1 MKPWSDRYWTSRD
14 GLTLHYRDYDGPAD
28 RPPILCLHGLT
39 RNARDFADF
48 ADLHAGQ
55 WRVIVPDFR
64 GRGMSGRDPDPANY
78 APRVYAGDIL
88 KLLDQLGI
96 ADAVVVGTSLGGI
109 VTMLLAASDEER
121 IAAAVLNDVGPEL
134 EDAGLDRIATYVGKP
149 ALFADW
155 EEAAA
160 AIATT
165 HRVAH
170 PAYGK
175 ADWLRFAHRICRE
188 TKGGLEFDY
197 DMAVADNFHR
207 TRAALAVDVW
217 PFYRALAGRPVL
229 IVRGGLSDLLSAD
242 VATQMRD
249 AIPGAELV
257 TVPNVG
263 HPPEL
268 IEPEAADAIERLL
281 ARVEV

>member
-1 MKPWSDRYWTSRD
+1 MAAWRDRFWNSPD
-14 GLTLHYRDYDGPAD
+14 GLKLYYRDYDGPAD

-39 RNARDFADF
+39 RNGRDFADL

-96 ADAVVVGTSLGGI
+96 ADAVFVGTSLGGI

-121 IAAAVLNDVGPEL
+121 IAAAVLNDVGPVL
-134 EDAGLDRIATYVGKP
+134 EDGGLDRIATYVGKP

-160 AIATT
+160 AIATS

-170 PAYGK
+170 PAYNK

-188 TKGGLEFDY
+188 TKSGIEFDY
-197 DMAVADNFHR
+197 DLAVADNFHR
-207 TRAALAVDVW
+207 TRAAPAVDVW
-217 PFYRALAGRPVL
+217 PFYRALAGRPLL

-257 TVPNVG
+257 TVPDVG

-268 IEPEAADAIERLL
+268 IEPEAADAIDRLL
-281 ARVEV
+281 ARVEA